1 MRAALLL
8 AAALG
13 SLLAAPLHAQPA
25 EPGAVAPQAA
35 PRPARDGGAKS
46 APAKRRVAKPSPNK
60 PLPGKPAAPVAAR
73 APLRPVAEDHPGFTR
88 LVMPTPD
95 RGSYSFT
102 RDGDTFVVVD
112 PQGRRLAD
120 PARVPRNVASVAAGS
135 GTAEITVLPG
145 VQVRTSRVG
154 KTLAFDFL
162 DPPRRPGT
170 PAGSEAPDAAPA
182 PVRAEVLPD
191 APAGASPSASASV
204 PANTPARPNAAS
216 PPTVVAAPAA
226 AAAAARG
233 VAIEPVLDA
242 AEATI
247 LLRAE
252 RDVGAAAFRV
262 GGDVLVVLDAAIDF
276 QVPGSTLDPAFAQM
290 TARRTQD
297 ATVLRLPL
305 PLPGTARLERDAR
318 GWLVVAGPPRS
329 PVAGIVPRLV
339 ETGPGVLSVRLVVS
353 EPSRVVTVMDPGTG
367 GRLLVGTQGAAGEA
381 VPAMRPQTQFSL
393 LPTLQGIAV
402 AATFDDIRLR
412 REGNGFTLFAG
423 PLPGGTIVADLERQ
437 RPGGADALPQSR
449 LFDIPAGTT
458 ASLTGL
464 LQERTRLAATSP
476 ALARSA
482 PRLRVAETMLA
493 LGMGV
498 EAQSVLDVAAADD
511 PALRDSPHMI
521 GLQAVAALLSHR
533 LGAAGALADPRLTG
547 TVEIEL
553 WRSLLSAARNQATA
567 LDGLGLA
574 TALPLLLSYPPT
586 LRDRLLPDAVETM
599 ALNGQPDMARTA
611 LKALPESAELD
622 LARGIVLEQA
632 GRASDALK
640 VYEQVANRSDRLPR
654 SKAIVRAVELRI
666 AAGELDAKAGADAL
680 DRALFA
686 WRGAEQELP
695 LRLRIANLRRQA
707 GQWREAI
714 AVLRDGRAAFPEDTA
729 LVDAE
734 MASLLTS
741 LFAGEAGQRLPASD
755 FIALY
760 DRNLD
765 VIKDM
770 PWSEAAGTRLVDH
783 LAGLGLQGRAEPVM
797 ADLIARSTDPAR
809 RAALGAR
816 MASLRL
822 TMNDPAG
829 AIGALADTTP
839 PAGAADQATMET
851 RQLLYARAEAERGNK
866 DAALAMLGAL
876 GTADADEARADIY
889 ASRKDWARAIPALVA
904 LERKQVRTADELT
917 EAQQALVM
925 RLAVAATHSADT
937 ATLRRLSTTY
947 GAAMAR
953 GGSAAMFRLITSAPV
968 QGTEDLPRAFEE
980 IQLARRLQG
989 PAEPRARP

>member
-1 MRAALLL
+1 MRAAFLL

-13 SLLAAPLHAQPA
+13 PLLTAPLHAQPA
-25 EPGAVAPQAA
+25 ESGPAPAQPRAASAGPAKPGSAKPGPAKRRAAKPAPGKAVAAKPQAA
-35 PRPARDGGAKS
+35 P
-46 APAKRRVAKPSPNK
+46 
-60 PLPGKPAAPVAAR
+60 AAPR
-73 APLRPVAEDHPGFTR
+73 LVAEDHPGFTR
-88 LVMPTPD
+88 LLMPAPN
-95 RGSYSFT
+95 RGVYSFT
-102 RDGDTFVVVD
+102 RNGDTFTVVD
-112 PQGRRLAD
+112 PQGRTLAD
-120 PARVPRNVASVAAGS
+120 PARVPRNVAAVAAGS
-135 GTAEITVLPG
+135 GTAAITVLPG

-154 KTLAFDFL
+154 KTLAFDFI
-162 DPPRRPGT
+162 DPSQRPDV
-170 PAGSEAPDAAPA
+170 PAVAEAPGAAPS
-182 PVRAEVLPD
+182 PVRAEALPPQVPP
-191 APAGASPSASASV
+191 ASASPAGALPAS
-204 PANTPARPNAAS
+204 TP
-216 PPTVVAAPAA
+216 PAA
-226 AAAAARG
+226 APPAIAAAG
-233 VAIEPVLDA
+233 TVPIEPILSA

-262 GGDVLVVLDAAIDF
+262 GGEILVVLDAAIDF
-276 QVPGSTLDPAFAQM
+276 QAPGPTLDPAFARA
-290 TARRTQD
+290 TTRRTQD
-297 ATVLRLPL
+297 ATVMRIPL
-305 PLPGTARLERDAR
+305 PVPGMVRLERDAR
-318 GWLVVAGPPRS
+318 GWLVAAGPPRG

-339 ETGPGVLSVRLVVS
+339 ETGPGVLSVRLIVS
-353 EPSRVVTVMDPGTG
+353 EPSRVVTVMDPQSG

-393 LPTLQGIAV
+393 LPTLQGVAV

-423 PLPGGTIVADLERQ
+423 PLPGGTIVADLDRQ

-449 LFDIPAGTT
+449 LFDIPTGTT
-458 ASLTGL
+458 ASLTQEL
-464 LQERTRLAATSP
+464 HERTRLAATAP

-511 PALRDSPHMI
+511 PALRDQPHVI
-521 GLQAVAALLSHR
+521 GLQAIAAMLSQR
-533 LGAAGALADPRLTG
+533 LGAAAALADPRLTG
-547 TVEIEL
+547 TVEIDM
-553 WRSLLSAARNQATA
+553 WRSLLSAARNGATA
-567 LDGLGLA
+567 LDGLSLA

-586 LRDRLLPDAVETM
+586 LRDRLLPDALETM
-599 ALNGQPDMARTA
+599 ALNGQPDMAYKA
-611 LKALPESAELD
+611 LKALPENPELD
-622 LARGIVLEQA
+622 FARGVVLEQA
-632 GRASDALK
+632 GRPADALK
-640 VYEQVANRSDRLPR
+640 IYEQVANRSDRLPR

-666 AAGELDAKAGADAL
+666 AAGEIDAKAGADAL

-686 WRGAEQELP
+686 WRGAEQELA

-714 AVLRDGRAAFPEDTA
+714 AVLREGRAAFPEDTA
-729 LVDAE
+729 AVDAE

-741 LFAGEAGQRLPASD
+741 LFAGDAGQRLPASD

-797 ADLIARSTDPAR
+797 AGLIARSTDPAR
-809 RAALGAR
+809 RAMLGVR

-829 AIGALADTTP
+829 AIGALSDTAP
-839 PAGAADQATMET
+839 PAGAADGATMEA
-851 RQLLYARAEAERGNK
+851 RQLLYARAESERGNK

-876 GTADADEARADIY
+876 GTAEADDARADIY
-889 ASRKDWARAIPALVA
+889 AARKDWARAIPALVA

-917 EAQQALVM
+917 DAQQALVM
-925 RLAVAATHSADT
+925 RLAVAATHGADT
-937 ATLRRLSTTY
+937 ATLRRLSATY

-953 GGSAAMFRLITSAPV
+953 GGSAAMFRLITSPPV
-968 QGTEDLPRAFEE
+968 QGTEDLPRAFED
-980 IQLARRLQG
+980 IRLARQLQA
-989 PAEPRARP
+989 PAEPRGRP